1 MSTNLTIIK
10 NILQP
15 FTDDAYMIAETL
27 IPARF
32 CIAALDAENKDTPPG
47 LQAEQE
53 KVSLATWQDEILIGG
68 GQSRN
73 PLLEE
78 RDRHIKDRLYR
89 IAKIEAFALMLNNLV
104 VQGEISALELSQI
117 MELKTQEI
125 NEDGNKIWL
134 NLMTQERTAPMFYN
148 LTDK

>member
-10 NILQP
+10 NTFQP
-15 FTDDAYMIAETL
+15 SKDDRYMIAETL

-32 CIAALDAENKDTPPG
+32 CIPAIEAEPQDMKVST
-47 LQAEQE
+47 QAEPE
-53 KVSLATWQDEILIGG
+53 KATLADWQDEILISG

-89 IAKIEAFALMLNNLV
+89 VAKIEAFALMLNNLV
-104 VQGEISALELSQI
+104 VQGEISSLELSQI
-117 MELKTQEI
+117 IELKTQEI
-125 NEDGNKIWL
+125 NDNGNEIWL
-134 NLMTQERTAPMFYN
+134 NLMTQEKVTPLFYN

>member
-15 FTDDAYMIAETL
+15 VTDDAYMIAETL

-32 CIAALDAENKDTPPG
+32 CIAAIDAENKDTPPG
-47 LQAEQE
+47 PQAEQE

>member
-10 NILQP
+10 NTFQP
-15 FTDDAYMIAETL
+15 SKDDRYMIAETL

-32 CIAALDAENKDTPPG
+32 CIPAIEAEPQDMKAST
-47 LQAEQE
+47 QAEPE
-53 KVSLATWQDEILIGG
+53 KATLADWQDEILISG

-89 IAKIEAFALMLNNLV
+89 VAKIEAFALMLNNLV
-104 VQGEISALELSQI
+104 VQGEISSLELSQI
-117 MELKTQEI
+117 IELKTQEI
-125 NEDGNKIWL
+125 NDNGNEIWL
-134 NLMTQERTAPMFYN
+134 NLMTQEKVTPLFYN

>member
-1 MSTNLTIIK
+1 
-10 NILQP
+10 
-15 FTDDAYMIAETL
+15 MIAETL

-32 CIAALDAENKDTPPG
+32 CIPAVEAESPDMKASTQVEP
-47 LQAEQE
+47 E
-53 KVSLATWQDEILIGG
+53 KPTLADWQDEILISG

-89 IAKIEAFALMLNNLV
+89 VAKIEAFALMLNNLV
-104 VQGEISALELSQI
+104 VQGEISSLELSQI
-117 MELKTQEI
+117 IELKTQEI
-125 NEDGNKIWL
+125 NDNGNEIWL
-134 NLMTQERTAPMFYN
+134 NLMTQEKVTPLFYN

>member
-10 NILQP
+10 ITLQP
-15 FTDDAYMIAETL
+15 INDDAYMIAETL

-32 CIAALDAENKDTPPG
+32 CISAIDAENPDMKAT
-47 LQAEQE
+47 QE
-53 KVSLATWQDEILIGG
+53 PLPAKATLADWQDEILLGG

-78 RDRHIKDRLYR
+78 HDRHIKDRLYR
-89 IAKIEAFALMLNNLV
+89 VAKIEAFALMLNNLV
-104 VQGEISALELSQI
+104 LQGEISALELSQI
-117 MELKTQEI
+117 IELKTQEI

-134 NLMTQERTAPMFYN
+134 NLMTQERATPLFYN

>member
-1 MSTNLTIIK
+1 
-10 NILQP
+10 
-15 FTDDAYMIAETL
+15 MIAETL

-32 CIAALDAENKDTPPG
+32 CIPALDAENKDA
-47 LQAEQE
+47 QASQGGEPE
-53 KVSLATWQDEILIGG
+53 KVSLAFWQDDVLIGG

-117 MELKTQEI
+117 MEIKTQEI

-134 NLMTQERTAPMFYN
+134 KLMTQERTVPLFYN

>member
-32 CIAALDAENKDTPPG
+32 CIAAIDAENKDTPPG
-47 LQAEQE
+47 QQAEQE

>member
-1 MSTNLTIIK
+1 
-10 NILQP
+10 
-15 FTDDAYMIAETL
+15 
-27 IPARF
+27 
-32 CIAALDAENKDTPPG
+32 
-47 LQAEQE
+47 
-53 KVSLATWQDEILIGG
+53 
-68 GQSRN
+68 
-73 PLLEE
+73 
-78 RDRHIKDRLYR
+78 
-89 IAKIEAFALMLNNLV
+89 MLNNLV

>member
-1 MSTNLTIIK
+1 
-10 NILQP
+10 
-15 FTDDAYMIAETL
+15 MIAETL

-32 CIAALDAENKDTPPG
+32 CIAAIDAENKDTPPG
-47 LQAEQE
+47 LLAEQE

>member
-1 MSTNLTIIK
+1 
-10 NILQP
+10 
-15 FTDDAYMIAETL
+15 MIAETL

-32 CIAALDAENKDTPPG
+32 CISAVDAESSDVKP
-47 LQAEQE
+47 LQLVEPE
-53 KVSLATWQDEILIGG
+53 KASLADWQDEILISGD
-68 GQSRN
+68 QSRN

-89 IAKIEAFALMLNNLV
+89 VAKIEAFALMLNNLV

-117 MELKTQEI
+117 IELKTQDI

-134 NLMTQERTAPMFYN
+134 NLMTQERAAPLFYN
-148 LTDK
+148 LTEK

>member
-10 NILQP
+10 NTFQP
-15 FTDDAYMIAETL
+15 SKDDRYMIDEAL

-32 CIAALDAENKDTPPG
+32 CIPAIEAEPQDMKVST
-47 LQAEQE
+47 QAEPE
-53 KVSLATWQDEILIGG
+53 KATLADWQDEILISG

-89 IAKIEAFALMLNNLV
+89 VAKIEAFALMLNNLV
-104 VQGEISALELSQI
+104 VQGEISSLELSQI
-117 MELKTQEI
+117 IELKTQEI
-125 NEDGNKIWL
+125 NDNGNEIWL
-134 NLMTQERTAPMFYN
+134 NLMTQEKVTPLFYN

>member
-1 MSTNLTIIK
+1 
-10 NILQP
+10 
-15 FTDDAYMIAETL
+15 MIAETL

-32 CIAALDAENKDTPPG
+32 CISAVDAENTDVKP
-47 LQAEQE
+47 LQLVEPE
-53 KVSLATWQDEILIGG
+53 KASLADWQDEILISG

-89 IAKIEAFALMLNNLV
+89 VAKIEAFALMLNNLV

-117 MELKTQEI
+117 IELKTQDI

-134 NLMTQERTAPMFYN
+134 NLMTQERTTPLFYN
-148 LTDK
+148 LTEK

>member
-1 MSTNLTIIK
+1 
-10 NILQP
+10 
-15 FTDDAYMIAETL
+15 MIAETL

-32 CIAALDAENKDTPPG
+32 CISAIDAESQDIKDKQHPEP
-47 LQAEQE
+47 E
-53 KVSLATWQDEILIGG
+53 KASLSRWQNEILISG

-89 IAKIEAFALMLNNLV
+89 VAKIEAFALMLNNLV
-104 VQGEISALELSQI
+104 VQGEISPLELSQI
-117 MELKTQEI
+117 IELKTQEI

-134 NLMTQERTAPMFYN
+134 NLMTQEKVTPLFYN
-148 LTDK
+148 LTEK

>member
-1 MSTNLTIIK
+1 
-10 NILQP
+10 
-15 FTDDAYMIAETL
+15 MIAETL

-32 CIAALDAENKDTPPG
+32 CIAAIDAENKDTPPG
-47 LQAEQE
+47 QQAEQE
-53 KVSLATWQDEILIGG
+53 KASLATWQDEILIGG
-68 GQSRN
+68 GQTRN
-73 PLLEE
+73 PLVEE

>member
-1 MSTNLTIIK
+1 
-10 NILQP
+10 
-15 FTDDAYMIAETL
+15 MIAETL

-32 CIAALDAENKDTPPG
+32 CIAAIDAENKDPQTS
-47 LQAEQE
+47 QRAEPE
-53 KVSLATWQDEILIGG
+53 KVSLADWQDEILIGG
-68 GQSRN
+68 AQSRN

-134 NLMTQERTAPMFYN
+134 NLMTEERNTPMFYN
-148 LTDK
+148 LTEKSA

>member
-1 MSTNLTIIK
+1 
-10 NILQP
+10 
-15 FTDDAYMIAETL
+15 MIAETL

-32 CIAALDAENKDTPPG
+32 CIAAIDAENKDA
-47 LQAEQE
+47 QASQRAEPE
-53 KVSLATWQDEILIGG
+53 TVSLADWQDEILIGG
-68 GQSRN
+68 AQSRN

-134 NLMTQERTAPMFYN
+134 NLMTEERSTPMFYN
-148 LTDK
+148 LTEKSA

>member
-10 NILQP
+10 NTFQP
-15 FTDDAYMIAETL
+15 SKDDRYMIAETL

-32 CIAALDAENKDTPPG
+32 CIPAIEAEPQNMKAST
-47 LQAEQE
+47 QAEPE
-53 KVSLATWQDEILIGG
+53 KATLADWQDEILISG

-89 IAKIEAFALMLNNLV
+89 VAKIEAFALMLNNLV
-104 VQGEISALELSQI
+104 VQGEISSLELSQI
-117 MELKTQEI
+117 IELKTQEI
-125 NEDGNKIWL
+125 NDNGNEIWL
-134 NLMTQERTAPMFYN
+134 NLMTQEKVTPLFYN

>member
-1 MSTNLTIIK
+1 
-10 NILQP
+10 
-15 FTDDAYMIAETL
+15 MIAETL

-32 CIAALDAENKDTPPG
+32 CISAVDAENTDVKP
-47 LQAEQE
+47 LQLVEPE
-53 KVSLATWQDEILIGG
+53 KASLADWQDEILISGG
-68 GQSRN
+68 LSRN

-89 IAKIEAFALMLNNLV
+89 VAKIEAFALMLNNLV

-117 MELKTQEI
+117 IELKTQDI

-134 NLMTQERTAPMFYN
+134 NLMTQERTNPLFYN

>member
-1 MSTNLTIIK
+1 
-10 NILQP
+10 
-15 FTDDAYMIAETL
+15 MIAETL

-32 CIAALDAENKDTPPG
+32 CIAAIDAENKDTPPAP
-47 LQAEQE
+47 QAEQE

>member
-1 MSTNLTIIK
+1 MLPENLVPARFHISVTETEPGEAEKDTNLTQGK
-10 NILQP
+10 RTLSDYASDILANANR
-15 FTDDAYMIAETL
+15 T
-27 IPARF
+27 
-32 CIAALDAENKDTPPG
+32 
-47 LQAEQE
+47 
-53 KVSLATWQDEILIGG
+53 

-73 PLLEE
+73 MLLEE

-134 NLMTQERTAPMFYN
+134 NLMTQERTAPLFYN
-148 LTDK
+148 LTEK

>member
-1 MSTNLTIIK
+1 
-10 NILQP
+10 
-15 FTDDAYMIAETL
+15 MIAETL

-32 CIAALDAENKDTPPG
+32 CISAVDAENTDVKP
-47 LQAEQE
+47 LQLVEPE
-53 KVSLATWQDEILIGG
+53 KASLADWQDEILISG

-89 IAKIEAFALMLNNLV
+89 VAKIEAFALMLNNLV

-117 MELKTQEI
+117 IELKTQDI

-134 NLMTQERTAPMFYN
+134 NLMTQERTNPLFYN

>member
-1 MSTNLTIIK
+1 
-10 NILQP
+10 
-15 FTDDAYMIAETL
+15 MIAETL

-32 CIAALDAENKDTPPG
+32 CISAVDTENTDVKP
-47 LQAEQE
+47 LQLVEPE
-53 KVSLATWQDEILIGG
+53 KASLADWQDEILISG

-89 IAKIEAFALMLNNLV
+89 VAKIEAFALMLNNLV

-117 MELKTQEI
+117 IELKTQDI

-134 NLMTQERTAPMFYN
+134 NLMTQERTNPLFYN

>member
-1 MSTNLTIIK
+1 MSTDLTIIK
-10 NILQP
+10 NTFQP
-15 FTDDAYMIAETL
+15 SKDDRYMIAETL

-32 CIAALDAENKDTPPG
+32 CIPAIEAEPQDMKAST
-47 LQAEQE
+47 QAEPE
-53 KVSLATWQDEILIGG
+53 KATLADWQDEILISG

-89 IAKIEAFALMLNNLV
+89 VAKIEAFALMLNNLV
-104 VQGEISALELSQI
+104 VQGEISSLELSQI
-117 MELKTQEI
+117 IELKTQEI
-125 NEDGNKIWL
+125 NDNGNEIWL
-134 NLMTQERTAPMFYN
+134 NLMTQEKVTPLFYN